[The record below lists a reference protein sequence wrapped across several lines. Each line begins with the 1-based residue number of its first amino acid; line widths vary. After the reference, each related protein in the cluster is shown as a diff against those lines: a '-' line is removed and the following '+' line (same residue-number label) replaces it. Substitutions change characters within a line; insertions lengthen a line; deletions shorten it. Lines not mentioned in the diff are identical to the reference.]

1 MAKYYVDFVGLNTF
15 AYEPNGWN
23 VDDQGSL
30 LSDAQKT
37 TLDGSSIAYKGAEFI
52 KLQSDTTVLNA
63 KQNHIGGFRYTDDA
77 GVFLDPTKIADIK
90 YVINGKFYNAGIAL
104 SGHTSG
110 YTPDFFNV
118 LMTRRN
124 GPYGHPTW
132 QQVRASQNPLS
143 RRQIKENILTVVRE
157 PGPEFTFTRNGVTNR
172 QRARYGDI
180 LPFTETPVVSK
191 FKPVLIQ
198 GSTNTSEGMKRISIT
213 TPLANAIVQ
222 FNNPDLNKELGL
234 VDLTASDYEEL
245 KKLYLKGALVGDKSP
260 LDIFEAAIY
269 RETVYPPQ
277 VYTYKKY
284 VRQRTT
290 FSFPWRD
297 NRTLRTSFADTTDN
311 GFDSKVSQSVWTMD
325 GYRDWDIYP
334 DQEGIGFSQ
343 ASFARYGIWYNSA
356 SAGVPA
362 ISGAVDNGILQN
374 QYSWGTAALTNNKNF
389 AQLDNCLRPAPIY
402 NRKHALT
409 FLSSAANINGMQI
422 EGVNSGTRFKDMT
435 AWSIPGGEAK
445 WEAGSQ
451 SGKNPFYDSY
461 ENYID
466 GARQIGKDMSII
478 PEFRISNHVSF
489 YEAKSPLEENLDV
502 FEITGGLSNTTGSNQ
517 DNFYKIYSNS
527 DFMKSFEMF
536 VDDNESM
543 GSPIKIGLKCSGI
556 KKLLPYD
563 GFYPQQRTVQIAQ
576 QFYNSYSA
584 SIAMSGANQAFVANP
599 ALIGFQNVLAPLFAP
614 GILFNSIKS
623 GVAVD
628 YPTIRQNLS
637 TDGTTNGFVLLEG
650 SSPYGSFYCS
660 HSGNAD
666 GTTWYYSVH
675 DGLIYDR
682 RIPFEVLLKP
692 EALSGMDLYCNEP
705 SILANHSSS
714 ATINGIAGDRLY
726 SLMMHNFL
734 SETSNFFLERKN
746 YTTFYSKP
754 SNQLEHFEKDKD
766 YMMRVKMYKTTDD
779 AQISNVSGGVG
790 QKYFVAP
797 QYSTSSN
804 ENFTMYSRPS
814 AFGPPSKMSSSVT
827 LAGAKAYNYSASNN
841 VYDLEEDHLLGNRSD
856 LGENYPFTPPYYHGQ
871 AWADIKFTPTADGPY
886 SVKQIINS
894 ASVTYYRYVH
904 PDTDTGEN
912 IFDIPSG
919 SAKTG
924 PAYIQNNF
932 YNKNALQ
939 LSASV
944 NLFSIERDQ
953 QGALEEETARWVIQT
968 KWESPMLNFNRL
980 SSKTSVTLPL
990 NASQSVPRGM
1000 WHQYGLIEED
1010 QSKGIF
1016 MQIEDMKETWV
1027 TNILGKENQNV
1038 LSLAEKLNFS
1048 TKPKRL
1054 GEVADAKVISE
1065 AIVAVPFV
1073 EEDGVRKYFHVPRQD
1088 VDNVLI
1094 GNIRTGATVEAMV
1107 NKMQKY
1113 VFPPNMD
1120 FLNNRSLDPFA
1131 MYIFEFSHTLTQQD
1145 LADIWQG
1152 LYPKVTEK
1160 FETCKS
1166 EIAHPLLAQ
1175 EILGGG
1181 SKLVQQAGG
1190 FMVDTGAEGTPLP
1203 SKIRWMVFKVK
1214 QRATTNYWRKMVDS
1228 GGDLLQ
1234 EVPNITYNWPYDYFS
1249 LVELAKIDASVVVA
1263 QREGGPLKSLIKPQG
1278 QTLPKLQVD
1287 EMYGPPTGPGPTF
1300 STDIDPAVIQATN
1313 PDTQITNA
1321 PQMQADL
1328 VSRLD
1333 TRDIA
1338 FAGGLGRYGGAGN
1351 IAREG
1356 FGVGVDLGVGVGS
1369 QYDMR
1374 AGGGFF
1380 PGAAGP
1386 QQEIMN
1392 AFNQGFGFVNLMSN
1406 FNRNFFG

>member
-1 MAKYYVDFVGLNTF
+1 MANYYQDFIGLNTF
-15 AYEPNGWN
+15 IYEPVGWDI
-23 VDDQGSL
+23 VED
-30 LSDAQKT
+30 LSE
-37 TLDGSSIAYKGAEFI
+37 TL
-52 KLQSDTTVLNA
+52 
-63 KQNHIGGFRYTDDA
+63 
-77 GVFLDPTKIADIK
+77 
-90 YVINGKFYNAGIAL
+90 
-104 SGHTSG
+104 TSG
-110 YTPDFFNV
+110 VSINKEQNIIGIPVTLESNAVLSNYKNFNFSHHLPTTASFFPA
-118 LMTRRN
+118 LMLHRN
-124 GPYGHPTW
+124 GPYGFPTW
-132 QQVRASQNPLS
+132 KQVRVGQNTLT
-143 RRQIKENILTVVRE
+143 RRQIKENVLTVVRE
-157 PGPEFTFTRNGVTNR
+157 PGPEFIFTRSGATRR
-172 QRARYGDI
+172 QRAKYGDI

-277 VYTYKKY
+277 VYTYKNY

-290 FSFPWRD
+290 FTFPWRD
-297 NRTLRTSFADTTDN
+297 VRENRTPDSLVDN
-311 GFDSKVSQSVWTMD
+311 GFGSNITASQWNMDAYSKFETAIVRPSALNSTIVQFT
-325 GYRDWDIYP
+325 
-334 DQEGIGFSQ
+334 GFDRNI
-343 ASFARYGIWYNSA
+343 ANDLGDC
-356 SAGVPA
+356 
-362 ISGAVDNGILQN
+362 DNGILQN
-374 QYSWGTAALTNNKNF
+374 QYCYAVVNLLDSGSF
-389 AQLDNCLRPAPIY
+389 ADLDEILRPAPLY
-402 NRKHALT
+402 NRKHFLT
-409 FLSSAANINGMQI
+409 PLTSSINMNGMII
-422 EGVNSGTRFKDMT
+422 EGINNGTLFNPIDKNQLP
-435 AWSIPGGEAK
+435 AGEAK

-489 YEAKSPLEENLDV
+489 YETKSPLEENLDV

-576 QFYNSYSA
+576 QFFSSYSA
-584 SIAMSGANQAFVANP
+584 SVAMSGSSEAFAANP
-599 ALIGFQNVLAPLFAP
+599 ALIGFQNVLTPLFAP

-628 YPTIRQNLS
+628 YPTIRKNLS
-637 TDGTTNGFVLLEG
+637 EDGTTNGLVLKETDD
-650 SSPYGSFYCS
+650 YYCS
-660 HSGNAD
+660 HSGNVGA
-666 GTTWYYSVH
+666 TWYYTIH
-675 DGLIYDR
+675 DGLIFDR

-692 EALSGMDLYCNEP
+692 EALGGMDLYCNEP
-705 SILANHSSS
+705 SIFANHSSS
-714 ATINGIAGDRLY
+714 ATINGISGDRLY

-797 QYSTSSN
+797 QYASSSN

-827 LAGAKAYNYSASNN
+827 LAGTKAYNYSASND
-841 VYDLEEDHLLGNRSD
+841 VYVLEDDHLLGNRSD

-871 AWADIKFTPTADGPY
+871 SWADIKFTPTADGPY

-968 KWESPMLNFNRL
+968 KWESPMLNFNHL

-1010 QSKGIF
+1010 QNKGIF

-1073 EEDGVRKYFHVPRQD
+1073 EEDGLRKYFHVPRQD

-1131 MYIFEFSHTLTQQD
+1131 MYIFEFSHTLTQRD

-1214 QRATTNYWRKMVDS
+1214 QRATTNYWRKMADS
-1228 GGDLLQ
+1228 SGDLLQ